1 MKLKTLVR
9 LKRKLGTIVLACGMV
24 QFQLG
29 GCSLGQI
36 TTTTT
41 TTLDGEVVLISLLRS
56 LIITPLDEALTAGI
70 TNFIENLNDDD

>member
-1 MKLKTLVR
+1 MKLKRLVG
-9 LKRKLGTIVLACGMV
+9 LKKKLVGVVLACGMV

-41 TTLDGEVVLISLLRS
+41 TTLDGEVVLTSLLRS
-56 LIITPLDEALTAGI
+56 LIITPIDEALTAGI
-70 TNFIENLNDDD
+70 AQLIDNLNDDD